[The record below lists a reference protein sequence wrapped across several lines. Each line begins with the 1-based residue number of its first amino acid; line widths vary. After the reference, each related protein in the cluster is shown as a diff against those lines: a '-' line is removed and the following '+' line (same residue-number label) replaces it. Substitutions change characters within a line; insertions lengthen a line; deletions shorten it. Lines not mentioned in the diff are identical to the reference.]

1 MPDNRP
7 RAREK
12 HVTGPGAGVHR
23 RGEGQG
29 TGPVGSGSAFGGS
42 SGGSG
47 SSGGGG
53 KRSGGGG
60 LPFIVILLIALL
72 GGGGSLGGLLGG
84 GGGSGTGQTQAYQT
98 QAPQTQ
104 AAQTQSAGGD
114 LSDLLGGSG
123 GSSGGSTSGGSS
135 GSSSH
140 SSSGGYGGYGS
151 LYDMFANTGSSSTG
165 WSGNSNAGTL
175 NRNESPK
182 ARAHYVTPK
191 GNGSDVVTL
200 MVYMCGTDLE
210 SRNGMATNDLVEM
223 TKANISDK
231 VNLLVYTG
239 GCRQWKNNVVSSSRN
254 QIYKVEKGGLQ
265 KLAEENAK
273 PMTDPATLSGF
284 IRWCASN
291 YPADRNMLIFWD
303 HGGGSIS
310 GYGYDEKYKS
320 SGSMNLSGINKALK
334 DGGLKYDFIG
344 FDACLMATA
353 ETALVMNQYADYMIA
368 SEETEP
374 GIGWYYT
381 NWLNALSKNTSMDTL
396 DIGKQI
402 IDDFV
407 STCATQCRGQQTT
420 LSLTNLAELGQ
431 TLGADFSAFS
441 KSTQEK
447 INNSEYRDV
456 SVARSNTREFAQST
470 RIDQIDLVHFAR
482 NVGTEEGK
490 KLAETLMSAVKY
502 NKTSSNMTNAYGL
515 SIYFPLKKTSTVN
528 AALKTYEAIGLDDS
542 YADCIRDFASLQM
555 SGQISTGGSSSPF
568 PSLFGNY
575 GSSGGSYGGS
585 SGGSGSYGGS
595 SSGGSG
601 SYGGSSAGSYDSAEA
616 LAELLNAFLGGGS
629 SGISGFDSGSA
640 GSFFGRSLSMEDTA
654 AYIADNRFD
663 AGQLVWEETA
673 EGKHAVTLSEDQ
685 WSLVSAVDQ
694 NVFVDDGEGYVDMGL
709 DNLYSFGEHGELIA
723 DEDGT
728 WLSING
734 QPVAYYHLD
743 TTEIGDDYTI
753 TGYVPAK
760 LNGENVQL
768 ILIFDN
774 ENPYGYIAGARP
786 AYDPADTETVARGL
800 TELVPGD
807 KLDFLCDFYSYDGE
821 FRDSYMLGKQMTVT
835 DNMEISNT
843 YLDSKPL
850 ILYRFTDIYDQ
861 HYWTPAVPKS

>member
-1 MPDNRP
+1 
-7 RAREK
+7 
-12 HVTGPGAGVHR
+12 
-23 RGEGQG
+23 
-29 TGPVGSGSAFGGS
+29 
-42 SGGSG
+42 
-47 SSGGGG
+47 
-53 KRSGGGG
+53 
-60 LPFIVILLIALL
+60 
-72 GGGGSLGGLLGG
+72 
-84 GGGSGTGQTQAYQT
+84 
-98 QAPQTQ
+98 
-104 AAQTQSAGGD
+104 
-114 LSDLLGGSG
+114 
-123 GSSGGSTSGGSS
+123 
-135 GSSSH
+135 
-140 SSSGGYGGYGS
+140 
-151 LYDMFANTGSSSTG
+151 
-165 WSGNSNAGTL
+165 
-175 NRNESPK
+175 
-182 ARAHYVTPK
+182 
-191 GNGSDVVTL
+191 
-200 MVYMCGTDLE
+200 
-210 SRNGMATNDLVEM
+210 
-223 TKANISDK
+223 
-231 VNLLVYTG
+231 
-239 GCRQWKNNVVSSSRN
+239 
-254 QIYKVEKGGLQ
+254 
-265 KLAEENAK
+265 
-273 PMTDPATLSGF
+273 
-284 IRWCASN
+284 
-291 YPADRNMLIFWD
+291 
-303 HGGGSIS
+303 
-310 GYGYDEKYKS
+310 
-320 SGSMNLSGINKALK
+320 
-334 DGGLKYDFIG
+334 
-344 FDACLMATA
+344 MATA

-595 SSGGSG
+595 SS
-601 SYGGSSAGSYDSAEA
+601 GGSSAGSYDSAEA